1 MPRYIITLTAEEKSY
16 LTELCNTGTHSNK
29 AFKYARALL
38 LCDQGS
44 FADYK
49 WSNEQAA
56 AAVGMTTRSLIS
68 LKKRFVLGGLDVALQ
83 RKPYT

>member
-49 WSNEQAA
+49 WSVNRQ
-56 AAVGMTTRSLIS
+56 
-68 LKKRFVLGGLDVALQ
+68 
-83 RKPYT
+83 